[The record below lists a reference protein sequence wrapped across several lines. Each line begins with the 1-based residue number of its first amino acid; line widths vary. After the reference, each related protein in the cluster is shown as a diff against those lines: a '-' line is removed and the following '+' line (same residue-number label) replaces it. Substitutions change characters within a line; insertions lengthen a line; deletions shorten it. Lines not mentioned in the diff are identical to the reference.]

1 MLGNDI
7 SNRQAPILAFC
18 IDNLIKEEQ
27 YEESKFGK
35 FLPKIFKQTHI
46 KYTMDKDYINLINY
60 IWNNYSYSIYFVTY
74 YEEKREYYYELLDEW
89 NVNYTTLEVNN
100 KEAIR
105 QSCALQYTFYFDND
119 EELLSYISSSNA
131 VHYDNLRLLIR

>member
-18 IDNLIKEEQ
+18 IDNLIEEEK
-27 YEESKFGK
+27 YEVGKFGK
-35 FLPKIFKQTHI
+35 FLPNLFKQEHI
-46 KYTMDKDYINLINY
+46 RYAIDKSFIDLINY
-60 IWNNYSYSIYFVTY
+60 VWSNYSYSIYFVTF
-74 YEEKREYYYELLDEW
+74 YEEKRDFYYELLDEL

-100 KEAIR
+100 REAIR
-105 QSCALQYTFYFDND
+105 QSCALQYTYYFDND

-131 VHYDNLRLLIR
+131 LHYNNLKLLVR

>member
-35 FLPKIFKQTHI
+35 FLPSIFKQTHV
-46 KYTMDKDYINLINY
+46 KYTMDKDYINLINH

-74 YEEKREYYYELLDEW
+74 YEEKREYYYKLLDEW